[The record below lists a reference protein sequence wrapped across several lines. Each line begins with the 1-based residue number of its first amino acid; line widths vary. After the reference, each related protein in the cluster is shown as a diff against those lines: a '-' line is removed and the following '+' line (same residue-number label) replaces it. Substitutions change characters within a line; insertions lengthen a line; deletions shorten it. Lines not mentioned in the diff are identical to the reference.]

1 MRDFFMNQKGISK
14 LVLVVIIV
22 VVLVVVGVAA
32 YLTMGT
38 GGGGDGEDGG
48 AVNGDVVDNGG
59 DGGVVDGG
67 GDGGGVDTGGNGG
80 GTTVDV
86 EGASSLQFKV
96 SVTSAEMGSEEY
108 TYMVKNAGTSSL
120 MIRVE
125 MELSSGEDMAY
136 IINGAEQKAW
146 VYSDGEWTDLSVAFQ
161 TYWDTWNS
169 AWEGYRTGLV
179 DWTGVGDWSYTSP
192 NGDGIR
198 IYDIT
203 VNPSLADSLFQPS

>member
-1 MRDFFMNQKGISK
+1 MNQKGISK
-14 LVLVVIIV
+14 LVLVVIVV

-32 YLTMGT
+32 YWTMGN
-38 GGGGDGEDGG
+38 GGDGDGG
-48 AVNGDVVDNGG
+48 DSDGANGGVADNGG
-59 DGGVVDGG
+59 DGVEDS
-67 GDGGGVDTGGNGG
+67 G

-86 EGASSLQFKV
+86 AGASSLQFKV
-96 SVTSAEMGSEEY
+96 TVTSAEMGSEEY
-108 TYMVKNAGTSSL
+108 TYMIKNAGTSSL

-125 MELSSGEDMAY
+125 MESSSGDNMVY

-146 VYSDGEWTDLSVAFQ
+146 VYSDGEWVDLSTAFQ

-169 AWEGYRTGLV
+169 AWEGYRTNLG
-179 DWTGVGDWSYTSP
+179 DWTGVGDWTYTS
-192 NGDGIR
+192 NGNTIR